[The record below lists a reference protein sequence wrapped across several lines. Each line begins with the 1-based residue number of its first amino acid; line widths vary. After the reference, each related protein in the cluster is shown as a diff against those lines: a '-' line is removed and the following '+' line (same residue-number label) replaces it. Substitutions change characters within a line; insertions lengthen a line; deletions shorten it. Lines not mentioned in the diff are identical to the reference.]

1 MLGAACIEAMHVAAG
16 VAHGAVTLNGKLW
29 DIAAAAAI
37 AIEAGAIV
45 TDPRGG
51 QIFPFNLKGYAG
63 AKVPYVMAGSGG
75 ACGVDQGDEEIMGV
89 WEPAVLRKR
98 R

>member
-1 MLGAACIEAMHVAAG
+1 MQVALG

-29 DIAAAAAI
+29 DIAAPAAI

-45 TDPRGG
+45 TDPAGR
-51 QIFPFNLKGYAG
+51 QIFPFDLAGYRG
-63 AKVPYVMAGSGG
+63 AKVPYVMAG
-75 ACGVDQGDEEIMGV
+75 
-89 WEPAVLRKR
+89 PAAHPQLVKEMR